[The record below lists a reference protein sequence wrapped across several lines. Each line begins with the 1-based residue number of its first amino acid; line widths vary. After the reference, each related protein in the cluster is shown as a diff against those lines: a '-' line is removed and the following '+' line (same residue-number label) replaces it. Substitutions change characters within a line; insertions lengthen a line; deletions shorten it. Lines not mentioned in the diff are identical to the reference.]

1 MDLIL
6 TGHQEKFIGLIGSG
20 NMYIEEYLARIGYK
34 GAHEKYDL
42 ETLTAIFQHH
52 IRAVPFENLSIHC
65 GETITLDLDQVYN
78 KIVRK
83 KRGGWCMEHNQLLY
97 WVLKTLGYDTTLLGA
112 YIYNLHQ
119 NTYASHMTH
128 LLLKVDID
136 DRAYILDGGFGVSY
150 QMWQPMELISGKDQ
164 PQTPGIFRFTEN
176 NGTWYFEKRRRKQYV
191 PNQSF
196 SNSDLLERSE
206 CRKMYLFSLEPQTIE
221 DFQFQCTYLQTS
233 PDSLFTK
240 KSICS
245 LQTTDGFRALIGWT
259 LIETTYNYKDNTDL
273 VEFTTLKDEEVEETL
288 KDKFSVKL
296 ERKFVPINLKGLYVI

>member
-1 MDLIL
+1 
-6 TGHQEKFIGLIGSG
+6 
-20 NMYIEEYLARIGYK
+20 MYIEEYLARIGYK
-34 GAHEKYDL
+34 GSHEKHDL

-52 IRAVPFENLSIHC
+52 IQTVPFENLSIHC

-83 KRGGWCMEHNQLLY
+83 KRGGWCMEHNQLLS
-97 WVLKTLGYDTTLLGA
+97 

-150 QMWQPMELISGKDQ
+150 QIWQPMELISGKDQ
-164 PQTPGIFRFTEN
+164 SQTPGIFRFTEN
-176 NGTWYFEKRRRKQYV
+176 NGTWYFEKIRRKQYIA
-191 PNQSF
+191 NQSF

-206 CRKMYLFSLEPQTIE
+206 CSKIYLFSLEPRTIR

-245 LQTTDGFRALIGWT
+245 LQTTDGLRALIGWT

-273 VEFTTLKDEEVEETL
+273 VEFMTLKDEEVEETL
-288 KDKFSVKL
+288 KDKFSLTL
-296 ERKFVPINLKGLYVI
+296 ERKFVPINLKGLKSFLVA

>member
-1 MDLIL
+1 
-6 TGHQEKFIGLIGSG
+6 
-20 NMYIEEYLARIGYK
+20 MYIEEYLARIGYK
-34 GAHEKYDL
+34 GSHEKHDL

-65 GETITLDLDQVYN
+65 GEIITLDLDQVYN

-83 KRGGWCMEHNQLLY
+83 KCGGWCMEHNQLLC

-136 DRAYILDGGFGVSY
+136 DRTYILDGGFGVSY
-150 QMWQPMELISGKDQ
+150 QIWQPMELISGKDQ

-176 NGTWYFEKRRRKQYV
+176 NGTWYFEKIRRKQYV

-206 CRKMYLFSLEPQTIE
+206 CRKIYLFSLEPRTIR

-245 LQTTDGFRALIGWT
+245 H
-259 LIETTYNYKDNTDL
+259 
-273 VEFTTLKDEEVEETL
+273 
-288 KDKFSVKL
+288 
-296 ERKFVPINLKGLYVI
+296 